1 VRSGAS
7 LPGTRGRGRM
17 TWVRTWLPVTIIG
30 AGLVVAMAN
39 GFSETGSEGGT
50 LLIAAGLSVWLINA
64 LYRFGVSGD
73 REREDEDRARRF
85 FDEHGYWPDEDRA
98 VEPNRPTDHR

>member
-1 VRSGAS
+1 MS
-7 LPGTRGRGRM
+7 
-17 TWVRTWLPVTIIG
+17 WVRTWLPVTIIG

-39 GFSETGSEGGT
+39 GLSETGLEGGT
-50 LLIAAGLSVWLINA
+50 LLVAAGLSVWLINA

-73 REREDEDRARRF
+73 REREDEDRARTF

-98 VEPNRPTDHR
+98 AEPNRPTDRR